1 MPKQA
6 KTKIAQTLQTTL
18 DLSEAKAFLPAKSV
32 LDSSPLIS
40 PQVPLHENM
49 TIGGTGLTLS
59 QATVLNW
66 LGQAPISFHRIYA
79 DVAGGIVPGLYLSHL
94 LNRVSHALPT
104 EFDGNDYVFVMPF
117 TECETV
123 TSITRNQQISC
134 RKSLIDAGLLSEHIP
149 YKKNTYRLHM
159 QAVAEAMARASNYLA
174 EGKNKRDS
182 SSLA

>member
-1 MPKQA
+1 
-6 KTKIAQTLQTTL
+6 
-18 DLSEAKAFLPAKSV
+18 
-32 LDSSPLIS
+32 
-40 PQVPLHENM
+40 M

-59 QATVLNW
+59 QATLLNW

-94 LNRVSHALPT
+94 LNRVSHAMPS

-123 TSITRNQQISC
+123 TSITRNQQVTC
-134 RKSLIDAGLLSEHIP
+134 RKSLIDAGLLSEHVP

-159 QAVAEAMARASNYLA
+159 QAVAEAMTKVSNYLA
-174 EGKNKRDS
+174 EGKNKRDLIS
-182 SSLA
+182 IS

>member
-1 MPKQA
+1 MPKKT

-18 DLSEAKAFLPAKSV
+18 DLSEAKAFLPSKSV
-32 LDSSPLIS
+32 LDTSPLVT
-40 PQVPLHENM
+40 PQVPIHESM

-59 QATVLNW
+59 QATLLNW

-94 LNRVSHALPT
+94 LNRVSHAMPS

-123 TSITRNQQISC
+123 TSITRNQQVTC
-134 RKSLIDAGLLSEHIP
+134 RKSLIDAGLLSEHVP

-159 QAVAEAMARASNYLA
+159 QAVAQAMTKVSNYLA
-174 EGKNKRDS
+174 EGKNKRDLIS
-182 SSLA
+182 IS